1 MENKEVIMYL
11 KLLKNILSIFIDSFL
26 VLYFLTVSENNILPL
41 GIYKLIGVTTLFIT
55 LFLFRNISKSKNR
68 KNLLI
73 TGIMFDL
80 IYFLFIFT
88 LKESIIKYSYILGII
103 YGLEE
108 GLYYS
113 VFNSYESDGITNK
126 ERLKFYGNYETYKSL
141 VKIIFPIIFG
151 VLITKTGF
159 IESITL
165 VMIIVILRIVLSFLY
180 KDNNVPEGKTNL
192 KKFLDLIKDKK
203 DIKYIFKIDF
213 YNGFIFSS
221 GAFTYIVTIY
231 IIKVFNTNFSLGIF
245 TSLFSLTS
253 ALIGYLFANYINKKE
268 YPSLLKLSTL
278 FTTISLLILLIKC
291 NLITI
296 ICFNFLQTIL
306 STLFSLINDYTKSH
320 LSNIKEIRTKYKIEY
335 YLCADFMLFLG
346 RSISY
351 ILFILMAFISEF
363 FIIPIFII
371 ILILLIVN
379 EVRLQS
385 LLNNNQ
391 NTILKNK

>member
-113 VFNSYESDGITNK
+113 VFNSYESAGITNK

-245 TSLFSLTS
+245 TSLFSLAS

>member
-73 TGIMFDL
+73 AGIMFDL

-245 TSLFSLTS
+245 TSLFSLAS

>member
-231 IIKVFNTNFSLGIF
+231 III
-245 TSLFSLTS
+245 
-253 ALIGYLFANYINKKE
+253 
-268 YPSLLKLSTL
+268 
-278 FTTISLLILLIKC
+278 
-291 NLITI
+291 
-296 ICFNFLQTIL
+296 
-306 STLFSLINDYTKSH
+306 
-320 LSNIKEIRTKYKIEY
+320 
-335 YLCADFMLFLG
+335 
-346 RSISY
+346 
-351 ILFILMAFISEF
+351 
-363 FIIPIFII
+363 
-371 ILILLIVN
+371 
-379 EVRLQS
+379 
-385 LLNNNQ
+385 
-391 NTILKNK
+391 